1 MLFLMD
7 SSGVAQDI
15 ISFIASRK
23 LIVTPDAVEILQ
35 HRPDYQEILE
45 TLASRGYFIIDAD
58 LVKAEIISHEP
69 LESGPEEHVV
79 EESTAEKEVVVERTD
94 FHPLAKEYDGR
105 IRVFEDLDVSGKSFC
120 EGTVG
125 DFVQYFRD
133 RYERL
138 SKILRAR
145 PQLTLVPI
153 SRIQRMAG
161 EEIDVMGMVYEIRES
176 ARGNLVVTIEDE
188 DEHTNIIIPKSDPKL
203 VAKAQSLLPDDV
215 VIFHGRVSSR
225 GMFIVQ
231 DIYWPDIPEHQPH
244 FADVP
249 LSVAITSDWHVGS
262 KLHVEKAVRRF
273 IDWLKGKIGNE
284 KSRELAGTVKYLI
297 VNGDVVDGVG
307 VYPAQIDELEIKDI
321 YKQYD
326 FFAQYLDELP
336 DYVEVIVGPGNHDA
350 VRRLEPQPMLSKQY
364 ASALYERDNVTL
376 VGSPSYFSLD
386 GVEFLTYHGT
396 SMDDVISRVPYLDYA
411 RPEEAL
417 VEYLKHRHLTL
428 TYGLKNPIVP
438 EKRDYMVI
446 ERIPDVITAGHVHK
460 NGYSRYKGVEVVVSG
475 TFQEQT
481 PFQLEHGHVPTP
493 GVIPIMDLST
503 HKLKEITV
511 YRSEGNG

>member
-1 MLFLMD
+1 MGA
-7 SSGVAQDI
+7 SGVAQDI
-15 ISFIASRK
+15 VGFIAEKK
-23 LIVTPDAVEILQ
+23 LIITPDAVEILSE
-35 HRPDYQEILE
+35 RDDYRQILE
-45 TLASRGYFIIDAD
+45 SILSKGYFLIDAD
-58 LVKAEIISHEP
+58 VVKSEIFLREQDARPDSSDV
-69 LESGPEEHVV
+69 LESDTPA
-79 EESTAEKEVVVERTD
+79 TKKVVVEKTR
-94 FHPLAKEYDGR
+94 FKPLAKEYDGR
-105 IRVFEDLDVSGKSFC
+105 IRVFEDLDVTGKSFC

-133 RYERL
+133 RYEQL
-138 SKILRAR
+138 AKILRAR

-153 SRIQRMAG
+153 SRIPRMAG
-161 EEIDVMGMVYEIRES
+161 EEIDVLGMVYEVRES

-188 DEHTNIIIPKSDPKL
+188 DDQTRLIVPKSDQKL
-203 VAKAQSLLPDDV
+203 FAKVQSLLPDDV

-225 GMFIVQ
+225 GMLIVE
-231 DIYWPDIPEHQPH
+231 DVYWPDVPEHQPH

-273 IDWLKGKIGNE
+273 IDWLHGRVGNQR
-284 KSRELAGTVKYLI
+284 SQELAGSVKYLI

-326 FFAQYLDELP
+326 FFDRYLDEIP
-336 DYVEVIVGPGNHDA
+336 DYIEVIVGPGNHDA
-350 VRRLEPQPMLSKQY
+350 VRRLEPQPALSKQY
-364 ASALYERDNVTL
+364 AAPLYERDNVTL

-396 SMDDVISRVPYLDYA
+396 SMDDVISRVPYLDYT
-411 RPEEAL
+411 RPEEAV
-417 VEYLKHRHLTL
+417 VEYLKHRHLSL

-438 EKRDYMVI
+438 EKKDYLVI
-446 ERIPDVITAGHVHK
+446 SRVPDVITAGHVHK
-460 NGYSRYKGVEVVVSG
+460 NGYARYKGVEVVVSG

-511 YRSEGNG
+511 YRGGGIV